1 MLGAVLTV
9 TTPKRKRNRLLIIL
23 ALPALA
29 LIWLVG
35 WSLYWIGRSRDNQ
48 RHVQT
53 KHKDKSKENI
63 MLITVPTLERNEDEE
78 EQIELS
84 A

>member
-9 TTPKRKRNRLLIIL
+9 TTPKHKRNRLLVIL

-35 WSLYWIGRSRDNQ
+35 WSLYWVGRNSDNK
-48 RHVQT
+48 RYVQS
-53 KHKDKSKENI
+53 KHKNKSKEHI
-63 MLITVPTLERNEDEE
+63 TLITASTLERNEDEE